1 MGRYRLWTMYPL
13 WSNRNGNNNI
23 HSDNN
28 EENRENQNE
37 WYTLQAVL
45 LLRERLRSH
54 TKLIQCRYTKVVKE
68 GKWEGKHV
76 IDVAAI
82 SLFRHR
88 RRRCCYP
95 PSQMPPFNDIYFS
108 TEFMALFVQAFWLF
122 VRFFFPRCL
131 PKEKYLTF
139 FKDFGVCIKTYD
151 CLFFCVHRIWVCVAE
166 KLTETRGQ
174 NLWFI
179 DSYLILNDCF
189 YFLYSLPC
197 SCHMVDWIFA
207 LSMDT
212 YNFK

>member
-13 WSNRNGNNNI
+13 WSNRNGNNNT
-23 HSDNN
+23 HFDNN

-45 LLRERLRSH
+45 QLRDSNP
-54 TKLIQCRYTKVVKE
+54 TQCRYTKVVKE

-88 RRRCCYP
+88 HRHRRRRRHS

-108 TEFMALFVQAFWLF
+108 AEFIALFVQAFWLF

-151 CLFFCVHRIWVCVAE
+151 SFFFVSIDFVCVAE
-166 KLTETRGQ
+166 ELTETRGQ

-197 SCHMVDWIFA
+197 SCRMVDWISA
-207 LSMDT
+207 LLMDT